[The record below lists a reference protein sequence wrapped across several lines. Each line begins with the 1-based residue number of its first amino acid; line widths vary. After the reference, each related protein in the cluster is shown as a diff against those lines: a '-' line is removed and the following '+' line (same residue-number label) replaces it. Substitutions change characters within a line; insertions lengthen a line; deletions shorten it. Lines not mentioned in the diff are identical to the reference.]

1 MKRSIYLEGE
11 IGLKF
16 GREHSF
22 YGDSVRD
29 ALRLIQANNPDF
41 KKYLIACQE
50 VDLGFHVQVGTNEIE
65 TPLECLLSLQEGDI
79 IITPVAAGSKSG
91 GAKILTA
98 VAIAALMFAMPG
110 SIGALMNGT
119 AFGATAGSTAAGIQG
134 FAALTAASLAVN
146 LAITGIQ
153 QLMAPDPSVDEQDEG
168 YLFNGSQ
175 QNIVEGMPVPLLY
188 GELRVPGHPVSF
200 EVITENTR
208 VTSSQTFMAGDGQ
221 VISYDYTN
229 PEDPNS
235 PANLAELSGSIEAEV
250 QRQMG
255 LMFGLE
261 NESAKPP
268 SSQDALFTDII
279 SEGPIYGLVDG
290 GNSVY
295 LNEDPAQ
302 TEKQSFIRAS
312 ETPVDF
318 IFTNGS
324 TSVTID
330 KNGYD
335 KSIQIDSSGTK
346 YIAVKNYLSRSST
359 VAITNSANTKVVQ
372 ITAASAFFSA
382 TDVYDSEAF
391 TSSTVIRLLDSN
403 SITIFEGYVLS
414 RTSSTVAICI
424 PLIGA
429 ELNTSLSSGTYT
441 VVKDIKLQIASVA
454 TDQSTL
460 TLSATFPGTTGTYKC
475 DFTGTDYGKVT
486 LEDSI
491 TNGSKYDSFS
501 LQFRTG
507 TLFQPAFSD
516 AGGTG
521 VGVVAI
527 PQGASFD
534 GTIDRT
540 SADSSQATV
549 EYQGQSAAGFGLT
562 AAQAEQV
569 DEIRVAFAYPQIW
582 NRSPS
587 GEQKVATVRYTA
599 SLAIKKDSASAFSS
613 YQEIKQNWTHTGQ
626 SNAPRIFEQIIN
638 LRQYQPFYDFKLKI
652 VRTTNSDQAYNFGT
666 DTTNSKYTTASTGTI
681 NSLSSVIKE
690 NLSYPLTAMAKVRVN
705 SKQFSSPPSRTYH
718 CRGLKVKV
726 PSNYITREEGENGVA
741 TYNRNVSTGAIT
753 STYQNWD
760 GNFRAEKI
768 YTNNPAWVFYDILT
782 NNRYGLG
789 EWLQETEIDK
799 YALYRIARYCDELVD
814 DGAGGEEPRFTT
826 NVYFTQATDAYKVV
840 KDLASIFRSMIYW
853 LDGQIYTVADQPAD
867 PVYNFSKA
875 NVIDGA
881 FSYETTGSK
890 TRANQIVVTWNNP
903 KANYKLENLIVE
915 DRQNIIKTGRLI
927 SEEASAFGA
936 TSEGQALR
944 YGRWKLW
951 TAVNQTEVVSFK
963 TAINAAFLAPGDI
976 INIQDADRYPTN
988 AKYSGRVSNTGTRTT
1003 TSIPLD
1009 RSITL
1014 TSGRTYE
1021 LSVVFTD
1028 SVATL
1033 AQDSATISSVSYSR
1047 GDIIQGASI
1056 DTSSES
1062 SNIIDDSGNYVDIT
1076 WKPYTNVETKTV
1088 STSAGTVSSLTVSSA
1103 FSVAPSAE
1111 SIWVLRETIGG
1122 VDTFGSKKTYKILS
1136 LGESAKNEYAITAVE
1151 FYNEKYT
1158 AVDDEFT
1165 LSTQDPLFAPPLSG
1179 ATIPA
1184 PRNVYIYIGNLDSGS
1199 VENDAIFYWDSP
1211 TTDGTDLSPE
1221 YQFVDYYELVTNVP
1235 RTPSIVRV
1243 DRNTRSIRGD
1253 NLDPGTFT
1261 VGVRT
1266 VALNGQKSELQK
1278 ITFTIQDPAQQSVP
1292 RAYGMA
1298 MGGVSSSDVFI
1309 TSTGLFKFEESSYI
1323 FSPAGYPQLLKE
1335 FDGTPTTEYIQD
1347 CSGVGS
1353 VTYSSLTDDEAAFAS
1368 HYIMFDA
1375 SASDPLTLIKFYRD
1389 TDLGY
1394 SYFYDAGT
1402 GNTTHTSN
1410 WTSLTGTVSVSANSN
1425 TVVGSSTSFTTE
1437 LEVGDI
1443 IKFSSTQAAKVVY
1456 IASNTDVRLD
1466 KSFTTAISAGT
1477 SASRSSFRFDK
1488 DKDTVFAGIR
1498 NDAGTFKYFPVNLTI
1513 NRSLAPRFV
1522 LFTSAPATLAFDG
1535 TSTLTTSYT
1544 NLVLTAT
1551 AEGWIAPEFKIT
1563 GAGFNNAD
1571 ISQVAETVFSDPT
1584 SGKTYTKTLDK
1595 VDTYSST
1602 PLEFTVTVRDKADP
1616 TNTDK
1621 QRTQNLTINMLKD
1634 GGAGAAGDNGLKR
1647 AEGYLYYQSAGTPST
1662 TPSGIY
1668 TWSTGAVS
1676 GTNIGTGSTQWYTTP
1691 PEMAAGSQAQYYV
1704 RRWRAIE
1711 TTADSTST
1719 SLTIDNSTLGH
1730 NFAGV
1735 VTFSAGDFQL
1745 NGSTIT
1751 TIDGG
1756 NISTDSIS
1764 LQSLKS
1770 ATSFSVTNHVFK
1782 LATGG
1787 ISIAGTSFDSTAQF
1801 ISDHTGD
1808 CANVFCQY
1816 TGSDA
1821 DSYALAAVT
1830 DAGKAAGFSYGNA
1843 GNYGT
1848 GGTNYLEICNSAD
1861 LLKGYQG
1868 SSERFKVANSGAI
1881 TVNNAFTLPTSDGS
1895 NGQVLKTNGLGVVTW
1910 GTISAGGGGTVT
1922 SVGLTAP
1929 VGFSVSGSPVTSSG
1943 TLALSFATGYSL
1955 PTTASQTNWD
1965 TAYSWGNHAS
1975 AGYAALSG
1983 ANFTGAI
1990 TSTGDITAYYSSD
2003 RRLKDNI
2010 VPISNA
2016 LEKVTQLG
2024 GYEFDWN
2031 HVSPYEGMHDI
2042 GVIAQEVLK
2051 VAPEAV
2057 ARREN
2062 DMLAVRYEKLVP
2074 LLIEAIKDLKAEIE
2088 ELKRDTSN

>member
-50 VDLGFHVQVGTNEIE
+50 VDLGFHVQVGANKIE
-65 TPLECLLSLQEGDI
+65 TPLECLLSLREGDI

-98 VAIAALMFAMPG
+98 VAIAAILFTSGGAAFVGLHGTMSPA
-110 SIGALMNGT
+110 SIFTALQGAGGLY
-119 AFGATAGSTAAGIQG
+119 SAAGL
-134 FAALTAASLAVN
+134 AATSLAVN

-153 QLMAPDPSVDEQDEG
+153 QLMAPDPSVDEKDEG
-168 YLFNGSQ
+168 YLFNGSE

-527 PQGASFD
+527 PQGASFN

-666 DTTNSKYTTASTGTI
+666 DTTNSKYTTASTGAI

-1151 FYNEKYT
+1151 FYNEKYA

-1335 FDGTPTTEYIQD
+1335 FDGSPTTEYIQD

-1402 GNTTHTSN
+1402 GNNTAASN
-1410 WTSLTGTVSVSANSN
+1410 WASLTGTVSVSANSN

-1477 SASRSSFRFDK
+1477 SVSRSSFRFDK
-1488 DKDTVFAGIR
+1488 DKDTVFACIR

-1551 AEGWIAPEFKIT
+1551 AEGWISPEFKIT
-1563 GAGFNNAD
+1563 GSGFNNAD

-1634 GGAGAAGDNGLKR
+1634 GGAGAAGDNGLRR
-1647 AEGYLYYQSAGTPST
+1647 AEGYLYYQSSGSPST
-1662 TPSGIY
+1662 TPSGDY
-1668 TWSTGAVS
+1668 TWSN
-1676 GTNIGTGSTQWYTTP
+1676 GTITNSSNIGTGSTDWNTSP
-1691 PEMAAGSQAQYYV
+1691 PQMSPGTNAQYYV
-1704 RRWRAIE
+1704 RRWYADQSSSTE
-1711 TTADSTST
+1711 TESTMNFGSA
-1719 SLTIDNSTLGH
+1719 TLGH

-1735 VTFSAGDFQL
+1735 VTFSSGVLTDQTTSFDPASKINTQGAISDI
-1745 NGSTIT
+1745 NSYGSSSGTSSTT

-1756 NISTDSIS
+1756 IIRTGTLTLDR
-1764 LQSLKS
+1764 LQSS
-1770 ATSFSVTNHVFK
+1770 STNFDNSSHSFA
-1782 LATGG
+1782 LA
-1787 ISIAGTSFDSTAQF
+1787 SAGTKVGNTSYDSTAVF
-1801 ISDHTGD
+1801 RSTHSAECTAVFAENTGNSAYSVGLAAAVLSGQAAAFAYGTD
-1808 CANVFCQY
+1808 GY
-1816 TGSDA
+1816 TGS
-1821 DSYALAAVT
+1821 
-1830 DAGKAAGFSYGNA
+1830 YGS
-1843 GNYGT
+1843 GSSKFIS
-1848 GGTNYLEICNSAD
+1848 ICNSSY
-1861 LLKGYQG
+1861 LIEG
-1868 SSERFKVANSGAI
+1868 
-1881 TVNNAFTLPTSDGS
+1881 
-1895 NGQVLKTNGLGVVTW
+1895 
-1910 GTISAGGGGTVT
+1910 
-1922 SVGLTAP
+1922 
-1929 VGFSVSGSPVTSSG
+1929 TSSG
-1943 TLALSFATGYSL
+1943 SQKFSINPSGNLTLAGTLAVNGGSITSSTGSISFSNENLSTTGSL
-1955 PTTASQTNWD
+1955 A
-1965 TAYSWGNHAS
+1965 
-1975 AGYAALSG
+1975 SG
-1983 ANFTGAI
+1983 ALAVTGAI
-1990 TSTGDITAYYSSD
+1990 TATGDVTAFYSSD

-2031 HVSPYEGMHDI
+2031 HISPYDGMHDI

-2088 ELKRDTSN
+2088 ELKRGTSN